1 MLTLNPDDLS
11 QIPQIYKWKEQ
22 ADSLELSSD
31 LHTHAVAHGC
41 AYTHTHT
48 KYMSVCWFPITRKSC
63 GLP

>member
-41 AYTHTHT
+41 AYTHTH
-48 KYMSVCWFPITRKSC
+48 KIHECVLVSNNK
-63 GLP
+63 